1 MHTDV
6 SLELL
11 SQVTISFGTRI
22 RAFQEKTCA
31 AFSTHELEHERAAR
45 LRWQDKVK
53 KAAAGINSNA
63 QKGKKATAETKS
75 NAQKGTKVTT
85 KTKSQPQKSSSGRQL
100 KQFNLNTYKFH
111 ALGDYCNTIR
121 LRHNG
126 FLFYSTSR
134 FILTSH
140 LSCLLHNSFR
150 VNVNIEFQKGAT
162 CVLVVGQYRS
172 SCQRSNNDSVVS
184 A

>member
-31 AFSTHELEHERAAR
+31 AFSTHELEREQAAR
-45 LRWQDKVK
+45 VRRQVK
-53 KAAAGINSNA
+53 KAAQTNPNA
-63 QKGKKATAETKS
+63 QKGKKVVVETKT
-75 NAQKGTKVTT
+75 NPQKGMKATTT
-85 KTKSQPQKSSSGRQL
+85 KTNSQPQKSKKSSSGRQP

-121 LRHNG
+121 RFG
-126 FLFYSTSR
+126 TTDSYST
-134 FILTSH
+134 
-140 LSCLLHNSFR
+140 
-150 VNVNIEFQKGAT
+150 QA
-162 CVLVVGQYRS
+162 
-172 SCQRSNNDSVVS
+172 VS
-184 A
+184 LF